1 MVANGD
7 GCTTWAITTAQGKR
21 MGSDNND
28 FIDRVSFQS
37 IDSLPIRETHVGMLN
52 MEKVKLHVQRA
63 IDRKRYS
70 GPNDIDNPTVYLLNS
85 RCLINDNDNLLVTPA
100 GLLSFG
106 YNPQEVL
113 PHAVVNI
120 THYRGTVPD
129 STDAVHIERN
139 IGGTIFD
146 QLARVEDYL
155 FKNTHH
161 GMTIKP
167 GSFERVE
174 IDEYP
179 AVVMREL
186 SVNMLAHRDYKEIHS
201 AARVQLFANHIEWM
215 NPGGLP
221 EGVTIERLLVAQKSR
236 NPMLFSILWESGLIE
251 GVGQGLDTVVAVL
264 AREQMQ
270 APQFQDLNH
279 TFFVATVMGRPLE
292 TFYASDIYSRL
303 SDRQRRILA
312 IIRAQGESS
321 TNDITT
327 AFSGTVT
334 QRSVQRD
341 IKELL
346 AVGLIRSVGGSHA
359 TRYRLFD
366 SAPEQTSLPL

>member
-1 MVANGD
+1 
-7 GCTTWAITTAQGKR
+7 
-21 MGSDNND
+21 MGGADNHE
-28 FIDRVSFQS
+28 FIERARFQS
-37 IDSLPIRETHVGMLN
+37 IDSLPIRETHPGMLD

-63 IDRKRYS
+63 LERKRYT
-70 GPNDIDNPTVYLLNS
+70 GPSDPDDPTVYLLHN
-85 RCLINDNDNLLVTPA
+85 RCLIRDGDNLLVTPA
-100 GLLSFG
+100 GLLGFG
-106 YNPQEVL
+106 YNPQDVL
-113 PHAVVNI
+113 PHAVVNL
-120 THYRGTVPD
+120 THYRGAVPD
-129 STDAVHIERN
+129 STDAIHIERN
-139 IGGTIFD
+139 ISGTIFD
-146 QLARVEDYL
+146 QLARVEEYL
-155 FKNTHH
+155 YKNTHH
-161 GMTIKP
+161 GMTIRP
-167 GSFERVE
+167 GSFERIE

-179 AVVMREL
+179 TVVLREL
-186 SVNMLAHRDYKEIHS
+186 SVNMLAHRDYREIHT

-221 EGVTIERLLVAQKSR
+221 EGVTIDRLLVAQKSR
-236 NPMLFSILWESGLIE
+236 NPVLFSILQEGGLIE

-270 APQFQDLNH
+270 PPQFQDLNH

-321 TNDITT
+321 TSDIT
-327 AFSGTVT
+327 AGFGGAVT

-346 AVGLIRSVGGSHA
+346 AVGLIRAVGGSHS

-366 SAPEQTSLPL
+366 NTPQQNSLPM

>member
-1 MVANGD
+1 MSA
-7 GCTTWAITTAQGKR
+7 A
-21 MGSDNND
+21 DNHD
-28 FIDRVSFQS
+28 FIDPASFRS
-37 IDSLPIRETHVGMLN
+37 IDSLAIRDTHPGMLN
-52 MEKVKLHVQRA
+52 MDRVRLHVQRA
-63 IDRKRYS
+63 IERRRYD
-70 GPNDIDNPTVYLLNS
+70 GPIDSDDPTVYLIHS
-85 RCLINDNDNLLVTPA
+85 RCLIADGDEHRVTPA
-100 GLLSFG
+100 GLLCFG

-113 PHAVVNI
+113 PHAVVNL

-139 IGGTIFD
+139 IDGTIFD
-146 QLARVEDYL
+146 QLARVEEYL
-155 FKNTHH
+155 SKNTHH
-161 GMTIKP
+161 GMTIRP

-179 AVVMREL
+179 SVVMREL
-186 SVNMLAHRDYKEIHS
+186 SVNMLAHRDYREIHT

-221 EGVTIERLLVAQKSR
+221 EGVTIDQLLVTQKSR
-236 NPMLFSILWESGLIE
+236 NPVLFSILWESGLIE

-270 APQFQDLNH
+270 PPRFEDMSH
-279 TFFVATVMGRPLE
+279 RFFVATVMGRPLE

-312 IIRAQGESS
+312 IIRAQGDVS
-321 TNDITT
+321 TSDIV
-327 AFSGTVT
+327 AGFGGSFT

-346 AVGLIRSVGGSHA
+346 KIGLIQTIGGSHM
-359 TRYRLFD
+359 TRYRLYD
-366 SAPEQTSLPL
+366 TPPDQPSLPL

>member
-1 MVANGD
+1 MSE
-7 GCTTWAITTAQGKR
+7 T
-21 MGSDNND
+21 DNHD
-28 FIDRVSFQS
+28 FIDPASFRS
-37 IDSLPIRETHVGMLN
+37 IDSLPIRDTYPGMLN
-52 MEKVKLHVQRA
+52 MDRVRLHVQRA
-63 IDRKRYS
+63 IEHRRYD
-70 GPNDIDNPTVYLLNS
+70 GPIDSDNPSVYLIHS
-85 RCLINDNDNLLVTPA
+85 RCLIADGNEYRVTPA
-100 GLLSFG
+100 GLLCFG
-106 YNPQEVL
+106 HNPQEIL
-113 PHAVVNI
+113 PHAVVNL

-139 IGGTIFD
+139 IVGTIFD
-146 QLARVEDYL
+146 QLARIEEYL
-155 FKNTHH
+155 SKNTHH
-161 GMTIKP
+161 GMTIRP

-186 SVNMLAHRDYKEIHS
+186 SVNMLAHRDYREIHT

-221 EGVTIERLLVAQKSR
+221 AGVTIEQLLVTQKSR
-236 NPMLFSILWESGLIE
+236 NPVLFSILWESGLIE

-270 APQFQDLNH
+270 PPRFEDMSH
-279 TFFVATVMGRPLE
+279 RFFVATVMGRPLE
-292 TFYASDIYSRL
+292 TFYANDIYSRI

-312 IIRAQGESS
+312 IIRAQGNVS
-321 TNDITT
+321 TSDIVTE
-327 AFSGTVT
+327 FGGSVT

-346 AVGLIRSVGGSHA
+346 KIGLIQTIGGSHT
-359 TRYRLFD
+359 TRYRLY
-366 SAPEQTSLPL
+366 APPP

>member
-1 MVANGD
+1 MSAAGD
-7 GCTTWAITTAQGKR
+7 REYLEPATFR
-21 MGSDNND
+21 
-28 FIDRVSFQS
+28 S
-37 IDSLPIRETHVGMLN
+37 IDSLPIRDTHLGMLN
-52 MEKVKLHVQRA
+52 LDKVKGHVQRA
-63 IDRKRYS
+63 LDRKRYD
-70 GPNDIDNPTVYLLNS
+70 GPSDPDDPMVYLLSN
-85 RCLINDNDNLLVTPA
+85 RCVVQDADQFLVTPA
-100 GLLSFG
+100 GLLGFG
-106 YNPQEVL
+106 HNPQAVL
-113 PHAVVNI
+113 PHAVVNL

-146 QLARVEDYL
+146 QLARVEEYL
-155 FKNTHH
+155 YKNTHH
-161 GMTIKP
+161 GMTIRP

-186 SVNMLAHRDYKEIHS
+186 SVNMLAHRDYREIHS
-201 AARVQLFANHIEWM
+201 AARVQLFANHVEWM

-221 EGVTIERLLVAQKSR
+221 EGVTIERLLIAQKSR
-236 NPMLFSILWESGLIE
+236 NPVLFSILWESGLIE
-251 GVGQGLDTVVAVL
+251 GVGQGLDTVVSVL

-270 APQFQDLNH
+270 PPQFQDLNH

-321 TNDITT
+321 TSDIT
-327 AFSGTVT
+327 AGFAGKVT
-334 QRSVQRD
+334 QRSIQRD
-341 IKELL
+341 IKDLL
-346 AVGLIRSVGGSHA
+346 TVGLIRAVGGSHA
-359 TRYRLFD
+359 TRYRL
-366 SAPEQTSLPL
+366 AEGGPEQAGIQEKLVL